1 VCRVTATPGDF
12 HAIVPAGGAGT
23 RLWPLSRRDRPKFLL
38 DLTGTGRSLLQQTW
52 DRLAPLAGPDR
63 VLVVTGR
70 GHAAAVAGQLPDLPA
85 ANLLAEPSPR
95 DSAAAIS
102 LATAL
107 VQRRSPGALIG
118 SFAADHV
125 VRDVPGFHASVAEA
139 AAVARGGYVVT
150 IGIAPDHP
158 STAYGYICLGDP
170 LDFIGAPHART
181 VWHFQEKPDAEA
193 AAEYLAHGGYRWNAG
208 MFIAKADV
216 LLSELRQNR
225 PELHAGVTALAEAW
239 DTDHREEALAEIWPT
254 LEKVALDYAVA
265 EPAAKSGRIA
275 VIPADFGW
283 DDVGDWAS
291 LARLLPPPDGQQV
304 RILGEATDVL
314 AEDATGV
321 VVPAGGRTL
330 AVLGLDDII
339 VVDTPDAVLVTT
351 RQRAQ
356 QVKSLVE
363 RLARESRDDLL

>member
-1 VCRVTATPGDF
+1 MTTTPGDLY
-12 HAIVPAGGAGT
+12 AIVPAGGAGT
-23 RLWPLSRRDRPKFLL
+23 RLWPLSRRNRPKFLL
-38 DLTGTGRSLLQQTW
+38 DLTGTGRTLLQQTW
-52 DRLAPLAGPDR
+52 DRLVPLAGADQ

-70 GHAAAVAGQLPDLPA
+70 GHAEAVAGSFRTCRRATCWRSRRRETPRPPSGWPPPWCSGA
-85 ANLLAEPSPR
+85 ARARSSAPSPPTTW
-95 DSAAAIS
+95 SA
-102 LATAL
+102 T
-107 VQRRSPGALIG
+107 SPGSMLR
-118 SFAADHV
+118 S
-125 VRDVPGFHASVAEA
+125 AEA
-139 AAVARGGYVVT
+139 VAVARGGYVVT

-193 AAEYLAHGGYRWNAG
+193 AAGYLEHGGYRWNAG
-208 MFIAKADV
+208 MFIARADV
-216 LLSELRQNR
+216 LLSELRLNR
-225 PELHAGVTALAEAW
+225 PDLHAGVTTLAEAW
-239 DTDHREEALAEIWPT
+239 DTDGREDVLAEVWPR

-291 LARLLPPPDGQQV
+291 LARLLPPPDGSETV
-304 RILGEATDVL
+304 RVLGESARVL
-314 AEDATGV
+314 AEDADGV
-321 VVPAGGRTL
+321 VVPAGGRLL
-330 AVLGLDDII
+330 AVLGLDDVI

-356 QVKSLVE
+356 EVKALVE
-363 RLARESRDDLL
+363 RLGREARDDLL